1 MQFKYKFKRLVI
13 AIVTS
18 SLNIATLA
26 QMPNSSEIADRLAIP
41 NSTNATDQI
50 QTRSIFGGPNSRGI
64 TVTNSKQDELPAI
77 DLNILFEFN
86 SSKLTTEGAV
96 LVGNLGRALKDQ
108 RLSGNKF
115 RVEGHT
121 DSKGTDSYNQS
132 LSERRADSVKR
143 ELISING
150 IDAARIETIGLGKR
164 FLVDQINPES
174 ASNRRVRIINLGVS
188 Q

>member
-1 MQFKYKFKRLVI
+1 MKIKFKFKSLALAI
-13 AIVTS
+13 ATS
-18 SLNIATLA
+18 SLYTAAWA
-26 QMPNSSEIADRLAIP
+26 QMPNSSEIADRLAVP
-41 NSTNATDQI
+41 KSTNTTDQI

-64 TVTNSKQDELPAI
+64 TVTNSKQDDLPAI
-77 DLNILFEFN
+77 DLNILFEFD
-86 SSKLTTEGAV
+86 SSKLTTDGSV

-121 DSKGTDSYNQS
+121 DSKGADSYNQN

-143 ELISING
+143 ELIAVHG
-150 IDAARIETIGLGKR
+150 IDASRVESIGLGKR
-164 FLVDQINPES
+164 FLLDQINPES